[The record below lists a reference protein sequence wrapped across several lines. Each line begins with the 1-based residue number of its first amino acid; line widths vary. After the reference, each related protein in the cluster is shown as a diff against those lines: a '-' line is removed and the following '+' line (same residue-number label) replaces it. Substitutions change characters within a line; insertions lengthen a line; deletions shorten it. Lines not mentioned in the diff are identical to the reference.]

1 MSDLPSAFR
10 RLETIHRREN
20 VFSDM
25 EYIDEVSGQTGL
37 GPQELVVFRPER
49 LALHELIIRVTAD
62 ITVLEGRDEIEL
74 GKNFRRIVRTIQSK
88 YIQPHMGE
96 ITQAYTQLQQSIYER
111 VRKEL
116 QSTLFASG
124 KTESPAR
131 GLFSFGSRKRPR
143 NGPRIESTLER
154 ELQAISLFKEKGLIA
169 TDPLDRAIYRS
180 LHRVLGS
187 VAGVRGYLGRDRDFL
202 TKLACNYACN
212 SRGGRIIGD
221 IIAPWVSQA
230 VEEEGYSLIPNA
242 DTPILISLK
251 GASAAGK
258 SSLRPMLKKVMSEQG
273 IQPDCCGT
281 ISPDIWRRLLLDY
294 DSLGAAY
301 KYAGRLT
308 SQEIIV
314 IDSKLD
320 HYVRNKADRH
330 GAIPHLLVDRF
341 RFDSFSSE
349 KVSKILHDTYVRH
362 VDTLYMYFV
371 VTPPEETVKRG
382 WERGLLTGRYKAV
395 EDFLDHSVEAY
406 TGMPK
411 LLFKWLAYKR
421 PLVIYRFLDNSVPKG
436 TYPRTIAF
444 GTQEEMNLIDCSAFI
459 DIVRYQKIN
468 VRARTP
474 DEVYPAGPAL
484 SVANNAAFLKQCIK
498 HLPRVNFIDEAT
510 GSAYVTATNGRFT
523 VTHSG
528 ILEEKLRD
536 SERFQIFSEIAPHLC
551 SAVDTG
557 PSGGLQSHSPRAGV
571 SSTLTP

>member
-1 MSDLPSAFR
+1 MSDLPNAFR
-10 RLETIHRREN
+10 RLETIHRPEN
-20 VFSDM
+20 VFSEI

-37 GPQELVVFRPER
+37 GPQELIVFRPER

-74 GKNFRRIVRTIQSK
+74 GKNFRHIVRTILSK
-88 YIQPHMGE
+88 YIQSHMGE
-96 ITQAYTQLQQSIYER
+96 ITQAYTQLQQMIYER
-111 VRKEL
+111 VRQEL
-116 QSTLFASG
+116 DSTLFRVG
-124 KTESPAR
+124 KAEAPAKS
-131 GLFSFGSRKRPR
+131 LFSLRLHRKPC
-143 NGPRIESTLER
+143 NKPRIESTQER
-154 ELQAISLFKEKGLIA
+154 ELHAISLFKEKGGSA
-169 TDPLDRAIYRS
+169 TDLLDRAIYRS

-187 VAGVRGYLGRDRDFL
+187 IAGARGYLGRDSAFL
-202 TKLACNYACN
+202 TKLACNHVCN
-212 SRGGRIIGD
+212 SQGSKMIGAK
-221 IIAPWVSQA
+221 IAPWVSQA
-230 VEEEGYSLIPNA
+230 AEKEGYSLIPNA

-258 SSLRPMLKKVMSEQG
+258 SSLRPMLKKMMSEQG
-273 IQPDCCGT
+273 IQPDGYGT

-301 KYAGRLT
+301 KYAGGLT

-314 IDSKLD
+314 IDGKLD
-320 HYVRNKADRH
+320 HYVRDKADRH

-349 KVSKILHDTYVRH
+349 KVSKVLHGTYVRH

-421 PLVIYRFLDNSVPKG
+421 PLVKYRFLDNSVPKG

-444 GTQEEMNLIDCSAFI
+444 GTQEEMNIIDCSAFI
-459 DIVRYQKIN
+459 NIVRFQKIN
-468 VRARTP
+468 IRARTP
-474 DEVYPAGPAL
+474 DEVYPAESAL
-484 SVANNAAFLKQCIK
+484 SVANNAMFLKQCIK
-498 HLPRVNFIDEAT
+498 HLPRVNFIDVAT
-510 GSAYVTATNGRFT
+510 GSTYVTATNGRFT
-523 VTHSG
+523 VTHAE

-536 SERFQIFSEIAPHLC
+536 RERFQIFSEIAPQLC
-551 SAVDTG
+551 SVVDTG

-571 SSTLTP
+571 SSTP